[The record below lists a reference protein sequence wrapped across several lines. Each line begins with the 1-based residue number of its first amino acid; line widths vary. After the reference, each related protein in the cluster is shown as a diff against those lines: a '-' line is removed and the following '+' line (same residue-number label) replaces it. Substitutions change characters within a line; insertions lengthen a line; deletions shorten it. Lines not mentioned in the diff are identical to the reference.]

1 MSVLDHAAGYPMATE
16 EHAAGILAGGIA
28 NSGYQCGMLWGMA
41 LAAGAQAYRS
51 YGAGPKA
58 EYWAVITAQKM
69 VASFRTCNKPKEIN
83 CMEILGMNFNE
94 KMTLGKAVKY
104 IFSGKLGGVVRCLT
118 TMAGKSSKAGFKD
131 INGTLSVIHPGEQPA
146 PASCAARLAQ
156 KMGAS
161 ETYTVMAAGL
171 AGGIG
176 LSGGGCGALGTA
188 IWLKEIEHTH
198 AKPGEKLDYGLSG
211 QAINRFLKAS
221 DYRYECAE
229 ITGRKFKDVKEHAEF
244 LSNGGCAKIIEAL
257 ADGK

>member
-1 MSVLDHAAGYPMATE
+1 MSVLDHAEGYPMDTE
-16 EHAAGILAGGIA
+16 EHASGILAGGIA

-58 EYWAVITAQKM
+58 EYGAVLTAQKM
-69 VASFRTCNKPKEIN
+69 VASFRTCNRPKEIN

-94 KMTLGKAVKY
+94 KMTAGKAVKY
-104 IFSGKLGGVVRCLT
+104 IFTGKLGGVMRCLT
-118 TMAGKSSKAGFKD
+118 TMAGKSAKTGFRD
-131 INGTLSVIHPGEQPA
+131 INGTLSEIHYKEQPA
-146 PASCAARLAQ
+146 PVSCAALLAQ

-188 IWLKEIEHTH
+188 IWLKEIEHTRT
-198 AKPGEKLDYGLSG
+198 KPGEKLDYS
-211 QAINRFLKAS
+211 QSSQIINRFLKAS
-221 DYRYECAE
+221 NYQYECVE

-244 LSNGGCAKIIEAL
+244 LRGGGCAKIIEVL
-257 ADGK
+257 ATQ